1 MHLGPRPGSAW
12 RHLTISTFKGGGYTH
27 TDFWDTADRPP
38 LIEQGTA
45 PPDHPVSPSI
55 MAKRPKAPPTDKP
68 DGAKGRLAPTFE
80 EGQEEG
86 DANETEAAEKEM
98 DGSAELL
105 DADGAPAGKPKLPA
119 PGKSAISSRGDLLAA
134 YLAEVR
140 RHPLLDPEE
149 EKDLAIRYVETQ
161 DPDAAARLVTA
172 NLRLVVKL
180 AFQYHRQW
188 ANVLDLIQEGNVGL
202 VEALSRYDPY
212 RGVRFSS
219 YAQYW
224 IRAMILRFLMD
235 NYRMVRLGST
245 RHGRKLFFSL
255 KKEKARLERMGIN
268 PTTKAVSES
277 LQIPEKEVINV
288 DQHLSAPALSLHAP
302 MGGEDGRSL
311 SEVVADHGA
320 MSPEETVASDELG
333 SHVRDSLEAFAHTLK
348 DDREVT
354 IWYER
359 LVAQEPVSLAVLGER
374 YGVSKERIRQVEAR
388 IKRRL
393 KIHLRRELGDEIDF
407 EFSVPASD

>member
-1 MHLGPRPGSAW
+1 
-12 RHLTISTFKGGGYTH
+12 
-27 TDFWDTADRPP
+27 
-38 LIEQGTA
+38 
-45 PPDHPVSPSI
+45 
-55 MAKRPKAPPTDKP
+55 MAKRPKAPKTSAPQ
-68 DGAKGRLAPTFE
+68 GAKGRLPPKFKASQSEVEDIE
-80 EGQEEG
+80 EKKAEEKK
-86 DANETEAAEKEM
+86 AEEKKAEEKKAEEKKAEENTEESA
-98 DGSAELL
+98 SAELL
-105 DADGAPAGKPKLPA
+105 DKDGAPAGKPKLPTLR
-119 PGKSAISSRGDLLAA
+119 KSAITNRGDLLGA
-134 YLAEVR
+134 YLAEIR

-149 EKDLAIRYVETQ
+149 EKILAIQYMETQ
-161 DPDAAARLVTA
+161 DPEAAARLVTA

-255 KKEKARLERMGIN
+255 KKEKDRLERMGIS
-268 PTTKAVSES
+268 PTTKAVAES

-302 MGGEDGRSL
+302 MGGEDGRAL
-311 SEVVADHGA
+311 SEVVADKDA
-320 MSPEETVASDELG
+320 PSPEDTVASEDLG
-333 SHVRDSLEAFAHTLK
+333 AKVRAALEAFAHTLK

-359 LVAQEPVSLAVLGER
+359 LVAQDTVSLAVLGER

-407 EFSVPASD
+407 EFTVPAAD

>member
-1 MHLGPRPGSAW
+1 MA
-12 RHLTISTFKGGGYTH
+12 
-27 TDFWDTADRPP
+27 DTP
-38 LIEQGTA
+38 
-45 PPDHPVSPSI
+45 
-55 MAKRPKAPPTDKP
+55 KRKKP
-68 DGAKGRLAPTFE
+68 DAPQGAQGRLPPKFE
-80 EGQEEG
+80 ADTEPAEE
-86 DANETEAAEKEM
+86 EEAEKDTVEILDS
-98 DGSAELL
+98 DGI
-105 DADGAPAGKPKLPA
+105 PAAKPKLPA
-119 PGKSAISSRGDLLAA
+119 THRSTISKRGDLLQA
-134 YLAEVR
+134 YLSEVR

-149 EKDLAIRYVETQ
+149 EKELAIRYTETQ
-161 DPDAAARLVTA
+161 DPEAAARLVTA

-255 KKEKARLERMGIN
+255 KKEKARLEAMGIN
-268 PTTKAVSES
+268 PTTKAVSDS
-277 LQIPEKEVINV
+277 LQIPEKEIVNV
-288 DQHLSAPALSLHAP
+288 DQHLRAPALSLHAP
-302 MGGEDGRSL
+302 LGGDEGRSL
-311 SEVVADHGA
+311 SDVISDKDVA
-320 MSPEETVASDELG
+320 SPEDMVGSNELG
-333 SHVRDSLEAFAHTLK
+333 AQVRDSLEAFAHTLK

-359 LVAQEPVSLAVLGER
+359 LVAEDSVSLAVLGER

-407 EFSVPASD
+407 EFNVPAGG